1 MKDILENSCQ
11 LLHQR
16 KYKEAE
22 ELLIKFI
29 EKTLTKSSDS
39 SGLNN
44 LKEMYITIYCL
55 FNQHYLNWLRRNKID
70 IKKERQLFKSN
81 NQSNYLIAVSSKAP
95 EMEDL
100 LYELGNYLNNSS
112 SKEQRQEVLYHLK
125 CYKNGSRK
133 LNGARTNH
141 SLL

>member
-22 ELLIKFI
+22 ELLIKFV
-29 EKTLTKSSDS
+29 EKTLTVSSDTS
-39 SGLNN
+39 YLND

-55 FNQHYLNWLRRNKID
+55 FNHHYLNWLRRNKID
-70 IKKERQLFKSN
+70 TKKARHLFKSN

-95 EMEDL
+95 EMDDL
-100 LYELGNYLNNSS
+100 LYELGNYLLNSS
-112 SKEQRQEVLYHLK
+112 SKEQREEVAYHLK
-125 CYKNGSRK
+125 CYKNGQRK
-133 LNGARTNH
+133 LNGVKANTNLH
-141 SLL
+141 